1 MTLPNSWCGQ
11 TVGSS
16 VSCLPLTTSR
26 ASQCYSAIG
35 ASCRLVSHFVD
46 ATRFQKFLT
55 YIKYNTWSVQGS
67 KEGRGGREGE
77 GRWRREN
84 TKVYG
89 NGGECTHSP
98 PLALLTSPLL
108 TWQVVLVS
116 PHTYKVHCQVGA
128 WLFKEC
134 AMQKGK
140 EYKKVVGSQTTNYRQ
155 VQEQ

>member
-46 ATRFQKFLT
+46 VTRFQKFPT
-55 YIKYNTWSVQGS
+55 YIKYHTWSVQGS

-77 GRWRREN
+77 GRGRREN

-89 NGGECTHSP
+89 NGGECTHGP
-98 PLALLTSPLL
+98 PLALLAPPLL

-116 PHTYKVHCQVGA
+116 PHTCKVHCQEGHGYSKNVLCRRGKNTRK
-128 WLFKEC
+128 WL
-134 AMQKGK
+134 GH
-140 EYKKVVGSQTTNYRQ
+140 
-155 VQEQ
+155 